1 MKKFL
6 SVFLTAALAVS
17 MLAGCGS
24 KNETVTAK
32 VIDIDLTDEEYA
44 FGVDKNQ
51 PELLEKTNEFIAK
64 IKSDGTLDEICKK
77 YFSDGEPEAVKSAT
91 LDTSK
96 DQLVVATNAAF
107 EPFEYTKGEDY
118 YGIDMEIAKLLAD
131 ELGKELVIENM
142 DFDAVCLSVSQQ
154 RRNAFRVFICS
165 LAFAIGVGLFISLT
179 IFLGAGL
186 ISTHLMKSPLSVYAL
201 RVLAPGLL
209 IVAVM
214 AVIRGYFQGMGTM
227 LPTAISQIIE
237 QVFNAVISIVGASV
251 LFGIGTKAGEKSG
264 EELLGPAYG
273 AAGSTLGTVV
283 GSLSGLLF
291 LLFVIFLYKNVIRK
305 QLKRDRTQ
313 NVESYSFLLKAL
325 LLTAIPV
332 VFSTAVYN
340 INQIID
346 LTIFNHVMESQGYV
360 EKEYMALQGIYT
372 GKYDTLI
379 NVPMAIAN
387 ALGTSLVPSLT
398 AVVTAGTKKQ
408 VHSKINQTLRL
419 TMVIAI
425 PSCIGYFVLA
435 SPIMVLL
442 YNDSSATP
450 AHLLMAGAIVV
461 VLYGL
466 SSVTNSILH
475 GLNYMTSPA
484 KNAAA
489 ALGIHLVAFVLMM
502 TVFKMNVYAL
512 VGGNIVFALAM
523 SILNLLKIRKVSG
536 FKIDFVSTFGKP
548 FAAAAVMGIV
558 TFGVFRLFDTL
569 IGGRVIPVCISLFVA
584 ILVYAVVMLK
594 IGTLSEDDILDLPMG
609 GRILRISKKFHLLP
623 AVKVEE

>member
-1 MKKFL
+1 MSETEAQTTKKRTKKDDYIVQGSIL
-6 SVFLTAALAVS
+6 AAAAVLTKIIGVVYRIPLTNILGDEGNGFYGYAYQVYAIALMISSFSLPTAVS
-17 MLAGCGS
+17 KLVSIRLA
-24 KNETVTAK
+24 KR
-32 VIDIDLTDEEYA
+32 
-44 FGVDKNQ
+44 
-51 PELLEKTNEFIAK
+51 
-64 IKSDGTLDEICKK
+64 
-77 YFSDGEPEAVKSAT
+77 
-91 LDTSK
+91 
-96 DQLVVATNAAF
+96 
-107 EPFEYTKGEDY
+107 
-118 YGIDMEIAKLLAD
+118 
-131 ELGKELVIENM
+131 
-142 DFDAVCLSVSQQ
+142 Q

-273 AAGSTLGTVV
+273 AAGSTLGTVI

-340 INQIID
+340 INQII
-346 LTIFNHVMESQGYV
+346 
-360 EKEYMALQGIYT
+360 EYMALQGIYT

-408 VHSKINQTLRL
+408 VHNKINQTLRL

-450 AHLLMAGAIVV
+450 ARLLMAGAIVV

-569 IGGRVIPVCISLFVA
+569 IGGRVIPVCISLIVA

>member
-1 MKKFL
+1 MSETEAQTTKKRTKKDDYIVQGSIL
-6 SVFLTAALAVS
+6 AAAAVLTKIIGVVYRIPLTNILGDEGNGFYGYAYQVYAIALMISSFSLPTAVS
-17 MLAGCGS
+17 KLVSIRLA
-24 KNETVTAK
+24 KR
-32 VIDIDLTDEEYA
+32 
-44 FGVDKNQ
+44 
-51 PELLEKTNEFIAK
+51 
-64 IKSDGTLDEICKK
+64 
-77 YFSDGEPEAVKSAT
+77 
-91 LDTSK
+91 
-96 DQLVVATNAAF
+96 
-107 EPFEYTKGEDY
+107 
-118 YGIDMEIAKLLAD
+118 
-131 ELGKELVIENM
+131 
-142 DFDAVCLSVSQQ
+142 Q

-186 ISTHLMKSPLSVYAL
+186 
-201 RVLAPGLL
+201 
-209 IVAVM
+209 
-214 AVIRGYFQGMGTM
+214 

-569 IGGRVIPVCISLFVA
+569 IGGRVIPVCISLIVA

>member
-1 MKKFL
+1 
-6 SVFLTAALAVS
+6 
-17 MLAGCGS
+17 
-24 KNETVTAK
+24 
-32 VIDIDLTDEEYA
+32 
-44 FGVDKNQ
+44 
-51 PELLEKTNEFIAK
+51 
-64 IKSDGTLDEICKK
+64 
-77 YFSDGEPEAVKSAT
+77 
-91 LDTSK
+91 
-96 DQLVVATNAAF
+96 
-107 EPFEYTKGEDY
+107 
-118 YGIDMEIAKLLAD
+118 
-131 ELGKELVIENM
+131 
-142 DFDAVCLSVSQQ
+142 
-154 RRNAFRVFICS
+154 
-165 LAFAIGVGLFISLT
+165 
-179 IFLGAGL
+179 
-186 ISTHLMKSPLSVYAL
+186 MKSPLSVYAL

-251 LFGIGTKAGEKSG
+251 LFGIGIKAGEKSG

-291 LLFVIFLYKNVIRK
+291 LLFVIFIYKNVIRK

-450 AHLLMAGAIVV
+450 ARLLMAGAIVV

-475 GLNYMTSPA
+475 GLNLHDKSRKECCSSSWNPSGSICTDDDYLQDERLCAGGWKYCICTCNEYFEPA
-484 KNAAA
+484 QDSKSQRFQNRFCKHFRKTIRCSSSD
-489 ALGIHLVAFVLMM
+489 GHCNFRRIQ
-502 TVFKMNVYAL
+502 TV
-512 VGGNIVFALAM
+512 
-523 SILNLLKIRKVSG
+523 
-536 FKIDFVSTFGKP
+536 
-548 FAAAAVMGIV
+548 
-558 TFGVFRLFDTL
+558 
-569 IGGRVIPVCISLFVA
+569 
-584 ILVYAVVMLK
+584 
-594 IGTLSEDDILDLPMG
+594 
-609 GRILRISKKFHLLP
+609 
-623 AVKVEE
+623 

>member
-1 MKKFL
+1 MNQKNNLVKNASFL
-6 SVFLTAALAVS
+6 MIAAMISKVIGLLYKSPLSNIIGSLGMGYTSLAQNAYMILLMIASFSIPQAVS
-17 MLAGCGS
+17 KLIS
-24 KNETVTAK
+24 ER
-32 VIDIDLTDEEYA
+32 
-44 FGVDKNQ
+44 
-51 PELLEKTNEFIAK
+51 IA
-64 IKSDGTLDEICKK
+64 L
-77 YFSDGEPEAVKSAT
+77 
-91 LDTSK
+91 K
-96 DQLVVATNAAF
+96 D
-107 EPFEYTKGEDY
+107 Y
-118 YGIDMEIAKLLAD
+118 
-131 ELGKELVIENM
+131 
-142 DFDAVCLSVSQQ
+142 
-154 RRNAFRVFICS
+154 RNAHKFFKGAMIYAMV
-165 LAFAIGVGLFISLT
+165 IGGVVGLFCL
-179 IFLGAGL
+179 FGAGL
-186 ISTHLMKSPLSVYAL
+186 IIPQNQKDAIPAL
-201 RVLAPGLL
+201 QILAPTIFLSGILG
-209 IVAVM
+209 VF
-214 AVIRGYFQGMGTM
+214 RGYFQAYRNMM
-227 LPTAISQIIE
+227 PTSISQIIE

-291 LLFVIFLYKNVIRK
+291 LLFVIFIYKNVIRK

-408 VHSKINQTLRL
+408 VHNKINQTLRL

-450 AHLLMAGAIVV
+450 ARLLMAGAIVV

-569 IGGRVIPVCISLFVA
+569 IGGRVIPVCISLIVA

>member
-1 MKKFL
+1 MSDTQNRTKQGAKKDDYIVQGSIL
-6 SVFLTAALAVS
+6 AAAAVLTKIIGVVYRIPLVNILGDEGNGFYGYAYQVYAIALMISSFSLPTAVS
-17 MLAGCGS
+17 KLVSIRLA
-24 KNETVTAK
+24 
-32 VIDIDLTDEEYA
+32 
-44 FGVDKNQ
+44 
-51 PELLEKTNEFIAK
+51 
-64 IKSDGTLDEICKK
+64 KK
-77 YFSDGEPEAVKSAT
+77 
-91 LDTSK
+91 
-96 DQLVVATNAAF
+96 
-107 EPFEYTKGEDY
+107 
-118 YGIDMEIAKLLAD
+118 
-131 ELGKELVIENM
+131 
-142 DFDAVCLSVSQQ
+142 Q
-154 RRNAFRVFICS
+154 RRNAFRVFLCS
-165 LAFAIGVGLFISLT
+165 LMFAVVVGLVISMA
-179 IFLGAGL
+179 IFFGASL
-186 ISTHLMKSPLSVYAL
+186 ISTHAMKSPLSVYAL

-237 QVFNAVISIVGASV
+237 QVINAVVSIVGASV
-251 LFGIGTKAGEKSG
+251 LFGIGTKAGEKAG

-273 AAGSTLGTVV
+273 AAGSTLGTVS
-283 GSLSGLLF
+283 GSLAGLLF
-291 LLFVIFLYKNVIRK
+291 LLFVIALYQKVIRK
-305 QLKRDRTQ
+305 QLKRDKSK
-313 NVESYSFLLKAL
+313 NVESYHSILKAL

-346 LTIFNHVMESQGYV
+346 LTIFNHVMQAQGFV

-387 ALGTSLVPSLT
+387 AMGTSVVPSLT
-398 AVVTAGTKKQ
+398 AVAIAGTKRQ
-408 VHSKINQTLRL
+408 VHDKINQTMRI

-450 AHLLMAGAIVV
+450 ANLLMMGAIVV

-466 SSVTNSILH
+466 SSVSNSILH

-484 KNAAA
+484 KNAGV
-489 ALGIHLVAFVLMM
+489 ALVIHLVAFVLMM

-512 VGGNIVFALAM
+512 VGGNIVFALSM
-523 SILNLLKIRKVSG
+523 CILNLIKIRKVSG
-536 FKIDFVSTFGKP
+536 FRIDVVNTFGKP
-548 FAAAAVMGIV
+548 FAAAAVMGVV
-558 TFGVFRLFDTL
+558 TFGVQKLFATL
-569 IGGRVIPVCISLFVA
+569 IGGRVIPVCISLLVA
-584 ILVYAVVMLK
+584 IVVYAVVLLK

-609 GRILRISKKFHLLP
+609 GRILRYVKKFHLLP
-623 AVKVEE
+623 AKDDDIRYVD

>member
-1 MKKFL
+1 MNQKNNLVKNASFL
-6 SVFLTAALAVS
+6 MVAAMIS
-17 MLAGCGS
+17 
-24 KNETVTAK
+24 K
-32 VIDIDLTDEEYA
+32 VI
-44 FGVDKNQ
+44 G
-51 PELLEKTNEFIAK
+51 LL
-64 IKSDGTLDEICKK
+64 
-77 YFSDGEPEAVKSAT
+77 Y
-91 LDTSK
+91 
-96 DQLVVATNAAF
+96 
-107 EPFEYTKGEDY
+107 
-118 YGIDMEIAKLLAD
+118 
-131 ELGKELVIENM
+131 
-142 DFDAVCLSVSQQ
+142 
-154 RRNAFRVFICS
+154 
-165 LAFAIGVGLFISLT
+165 
-179 IFLGAGL
+179 
-186 ISTHLMKSPLSVYAL
+186 KSPLSSIVGNMGMGYISLAQNAYMILLMIASFSIPQAVSKLISERIALKDYKNAQKIFHGSLIYAAIVGGIVAL
-201 RVLAPGLL
+201 VCLFGARFIIPSNQPNAVLALQILSPTIFLSGILG
-209 IVAVM
+209 VY
-214 AVIRGYFQGMGTM
+214 RGYFQAYRNMM
-227 LPTAISQIIE
+227 PTSISQIIE

-264 EELLGPAYG
+264 KELLGPAYG

-291 LLFVIFLYKNVIRK
+291 LLFVIFIYKNVIRK

-346 LTIFNHVMESQGYV
+346 LTIFNHVMGSQGYV

-408 VHSKINQTLRL
+408 VHNKINQTLRL

-450 AHLLMAGAIVV
+450 ARLLMAGAIVV

-569 IGGRVIPVCISLFVA
+569 IGGRVIPVCISLIVA

>member
-1 MKKFL
+1 MSETEAQATKKRTKKDDYIVQGSIL
-6 SVFLTAALAVS
+6 AAAAVLTKIIGVVYRIPLTNILGDEGNGFYGYAYQVYAIALMISSFSLPTAVS
-17 MLAGCGS
+17 KLVSIRLA
-24 KNETVTAK
+24 KR
-32 VIDIDLTDEEYA
+32 
-44 FGVDKNQ
+44 
-51 PELLEKTNEFIAK
+51 
-64 IKSDGTLDEICKK
+64 
-77 YFSDGEPEAVKSAT
+77 
-91 LDTSK
+91 
-96 DQLVVATNAAF
+96 
-107 EPFEYTKGEDY
+107 
-118 YGIDMEIAKLLAD
+118 
-131 ELGKELVIENM
+131 
-142 DFDAVCLSVSQQ
+142 Q

-186 ISTHLMKSPLSVYAL
+186 ISTNLMKSPLSVYAL

-251 LFGIGTKAGEKSG
+251 LFGIGTRAGEKSG

-273 AAGSTLGTVV
+273 AAGSTLGTVA
-283 GSLSGLLF
+283 GSLAGLLF
-291 LLFVIFLYKNVIRK
+291 LLFVIFLYQKVIRK

-325 LLTAIPV
+325 LFTAIPV

-346 LTIFNHVMESQGYV
+346 LTIFNHVMQAQGYV

-387 ALGTSLVPSLT
+387 ALGTSVVPSLT
-398 AVVTAGTKKQ
+398 AVVTTGTKQQ

-450 AHLLMAGAIVV
+450 AHLLMAGSIVV
-461 VLYGL
+461 ILYGL
-466 SSVTNSILH
+466 SSVSNSILH

-489 ALGIHLVAFVLMM
+489 ALGIHLVAFVIMM

-523 SILNLLKIRKVSG
+523 SILNLIKIRKVSD
-536 FKIDFVSTFGKP
+536 FKIDFVNTFGKP
-548 FAAAAVMGIV
+548 FAAAAVMGVV
-558 TFGVFRLFDTL
+558 TFGVFRLFDQL
-569 IGGRVIPVCISLFVA
+569 IGGRVIPVCISLLVA
-584 ILVYAVVMLK
+584 VLVYAVVMLK

-609 GRILRISKKFHLLP
+609 GRILRIAKKFHLLP
-623 AVKVEE
+623 AQRMEEE

>member
-1 MKKFL
+1 MSDTQNRTKQGAKKDDYIVQGSIL
-6 SVFLTAALAVS
+6 AAAAVLTKIIGVVYRIPLANILGDEGNGFYGYAYQVYAIALMISSFSLPTAVS
-17 MLAGCGS
+17 KLVSIRLA
-24 KNETVTAK
+24 
-32 VIDIDLTDEEYA
+32 
-44 FGVDKNQ
+44 
-51 PELLEKTNEFIAK
+51 
-64 IKSDGTLDEICKK
+64 KK
-77 YFSDGEPEAVKSAT
+77 
-91 LDTSK
+91 
-96 DQLVVATNAAF
+96 
-107 EPFEYTKGEDY
+107 
-118 YGIDMEIAKLLAD
+118 
-131 ELGKELVIENM
+131 
-142 DFDAVCLSVSQQ
+142 Q
-154 RRNAFRVFICS
+154 RRNAFRVFLCS
-165 LAFAIGVGLFISLT
+165 LMFAVVVGLVISMA
-179 IFLGAGL
+179 IFFGASL
-186 ISTHLMKSPLSVYAL
+186 ISTHAMKSPLSVYAL

-237 QVFNAVISIVGASV
+237 QVVNAVVSIVGASI
-251 LFGIGTKAGEKSG
+251 LFGIGTKAGEKAG

-273 AAGSTLGTVV
+273 AAGSTLGTVS
-283 GSLSGLLF
+283 GSLAGLLF
-291 LLFVIFLYKNVIRK
+291 LLFVIALYQKVIRK
-305 QLKRDRTQ
+305 QLKRDKSK
-313 NVESYSFLLKAL
+313 NVESYHSILKAL

-346 LTIFNHVMESQGYV
+346 LTIFNHVMQAQGFV

-387 ALGTSLVPSLT
+387 AMGTSVVPSLT
-398 AVVTAGTKKQ
+398 AVAIAGTKRQ
-408 VHSKINQTLRL
+408 VHDKINQTMRI

-450 AHLLMAGAIVV
+450 ANLLMMGAIVV

-466 SSVTNSILH
+466 SSVSNSILH

-484 KNAAA
+484 KNAGV
-489 ALGIHLVAFVLMM
+489 ALVIHLVAFVLMM

-512 VGGNIVFALAM
+512 VGGNIVFALSM
-523 SILNLLKIRKVSG
+523 CILNLIKIRKVSG
-536 FKIDFVSTFGKP
+536 FRIDVVNTFGKP
-548 FAAAAVMGIV
+548 FAAAAVMGVV
-558 TFGVFRLFDTL
+558 TFGVQKLFDTL
-569 IGGRVIPVCISLFVA
+569 IGGRVIPVCISLLVA
-584 ILVYAVVMLK
+584 IVVYAVVLLK

-609 GRILRISKKFHLLP
+609 GRILRYVKKFHLLP
-623 AVKVEE
+623 AKDDDIRYVD

>member
-1 MKKFL
+1 MNQKNNLVKNASFL
-6 SVFLTAALAVS
+6 MIAAMISKVIGLLYKSPLSNIIGSLGMGYTSLAQNAYMILLMIASFSIPQAVS
-17 MLAGCGS
+17 KLIS
-24 KNETVTAK
+24 ER
-32 VIDIDLTDEEYA
+32 
-44 FGVDKNQ
+44 
-51 PELLEKTNEFIAK
+51 IA
-64 IKSDGTLDEICKK
+64 L
-77 YFSDGEPEAVKSAT
+77 
-91 LDTSK
+91 K
-96 DQLVVATNAAF
+96 D
-107 EPFEYTKGEDY
+107 Y
-118 YGIDMEIAKLLAD
+118 
-131 ELGKELVIENM
+131 
-142 DFDAVCLSVSQQ
+142 
-154 RRNAFRVFICS
+154 RNAHKFFKGAMIYAMV
-165 LAFAIGVGLFISLT
+165 IGGVVGLFCL
-179 IFLGAGL
+179 FGAGL
-186 ISTHLMKSPLSVYAL
+186 IIPQNQKDAIPAL
-201 RVLAPGLL
+201 QILAPTIFLSGILG
-209 IVAVM
+209 VF
-214 AVIRGYFQGMGTM
+214 RGYFQAYRNMM
-227 LPTAISQIIE
+227 PTSISQIIE

-291 LLFVIFLYKNVIRK
+291 LLFVIFLYKNTIRK

-408 VHSKINQTLRL
+408 VHNKINQTLRL

-450 AHLLMAGAIVV
+450 ARLLMAGAIVV

-569 IGGRVIPVCISLFVA
+569 IGGRVIPVCISLIVA

>member
-1 MKKFL
+1 MSDTQNRTKQGAKKDDYIVQGSIL
-6 SVFLTAALAVS
+6 AAAAVLTKIIGVVYRIPLANILGDEGNGFYGYAYQVYAIALMISSFSLPTAVS
-17 MLAGCGS
+17 KLVSIRLA
-24 KNETVTAK
+24 
-32 VIDIDLTDEEYA
+32 
-44 FGVDKNQ
+44 
-51 PELLEKTNEFIAK
+51 
-64 IKSDGTLDEICKK
+64 KK
-77 YFSDGEPEAVKSAT
+77 
-91 LDTSK
+91 
-96 DQLVVATNAAF
+96 
-107 EPFEYTKGEDY
+107 
-118 YGIDMEIAKLLAD
+118 
-131 ELGKELVIENM
+131 
-142 DFDAVCLSVSQQ
+142 Q
-154 RRNAFRVFICS
+154 RRNAFRVFLCS
-165 LAFAIGVGLFISLT
+165 LMFAVVVGLVISMA
-179 IFLGAGL
+179 IFFGASL
-186 ISTHLMKSPLSVYAL
+186 ISTHAMKSPLSVYAL

-237 QVFNAVISIVGASV
+237 QVINAVVSIVGASV
-251 LFGIGTKAGEKSG
+251 LFGIGTKAGEKAG

-273 AAGSTLGTVV
+273 AAGSTLGTVS
-283 GSLSGLLF
+283 GSLAGLLF
-291 LLFVIFLYKNVIRK
+291 LLFVIALYQKVIRK
-305 QLKRDRTQ
+305 QLKRDKSK
-313 NVESYSFLLKAL
+313 NVESYHSILKAL

-346 LTIFNHVMESQGYV
+346 LTIFNHVMQAQGFV

-387 ALGTSLVPSLT
+387 AMGTSVVPSLT
-398 AVVTAGTKKQ
+398 AVAIAGTKRQ
-408 VHSKINQTLRL
+408 VHDKINQTMRI

-450 AHLLMAGAIVV
+450 ANLLMMGAIVV

-466 SSVTNSILH
+466 SSVSNSILH

-484 KNAAA
+484 KNAGV
-489 ALGIHLVAFVLMM
+489 ALVIHLVAFVLMM

-512 VGGNIVFALAM
+512 VGGNIVFALSM
-523 SILNLLKIRKVSG
+523 CILNLIKIRKVSG
-536 FKIDFVSTFGKP
+536 FRIDVVNTFGKP
-548 FAAAAVMGIV
+548 FAAAAVMGVV
-558 TFGVFRLFDTL
+558 TFGVQKLFATL
-569 IGGRVIPVCISLFVA
+569 IGGRVIPVCISLLVA
-584 ILVYAVVMLK
+584 IAVYAVVLLK

-609 GRILRISKKFHLLP
+609 GRILRYVKKFHLLP
-623 AVKVEE
+623 AKDDDIRYVD